1 LKSGDTIT
9 GALSRVVGENV
20 GTFAIGLGDVTAGGN
35 YAINFVPANLTITA
49 KTLTITAAA
58 QTKVYDSVDPALT
71 YAQSGLKLGDTI
83 TGDLARVVGEDVG
96 TFEIKQGNVT
106 AGGNYAINFV
116 PANLTITA
124 KTLTITAAAQTKVYD
139 SVDPA
144 LTYSTIGL
152 KSGDTITGA
161 LSRVVGEDVGTFA
174 IGLGGVTAG
183 GNYAINFV
191 PANLTI
197 TAKPIAVTV
206 DAQTKVYDSVDPAL
220 TYSTIGL
227 KSGDSLSGALT
238 RDPGENV
245 GTFAI
250 RAGNL
255 GNTNYSITFN
265 SANLTITAKTLT
277 ITAAA
282 KTKVYD
288 SADPALTYTPS
299 GLKLGDTI
307 TGDLVRVVGEN
318 VGAYAIGLGG
328 VTAGGNYAINFV
340 PANLTITEKTLT
352 IIAEAKT
359 KVYDS
364 VDPALTYTQSG
375 LKLGDRITG
384 DLARVV
390 GEDVGTFE
398 IKQGNVTA
406 GSNYSIA
413 FKSANLTI
421 TAKPMTVVVSTDI
434 FLLIGSTIQKSATY
448 LSKGTLTWSASPAEN
463 CTISESGIVKAVSA
477 GFCTVTARVSA
488 NGNYLAGSDSTVF
501 LILPINS

>member
-1 LKSGDTIT
+1 
-9 GALSRVVGENV
+9 
-20 GTFAIGLGDVTAGGN
+20 
-35 YAINFVPANLTITA
+35 
-49 KTLTITAAA
+49 
-58 QTKVYDSVDPALT
+58 
-71 YAQSGLKLGDTI
+71 
-83 TGDLARVVGEDVG
+83 
-96 TFEIKQGNVT
+96 
-106 AGGNYAINFV
+106 
-116 PANLTITA
+116 
-124 KTLTITAAAQTKVYD
+124 
-139 SVDPA
+139 
-144 LTYSTIGL
+144 
-152 KSGDTITGA
+152 
-161 LSRVVGEDVGTFA
+161 
-174 IGLGGVTAG
+174 
-183 GNYAINFV
+183 
-191 PANLTI
+191 
-197 TAKPIAVTV
+197 
-206 DAQTKVYDSVDPAL
+206 
-220 TYSTIGL
+220 
-227 KSGDSLSGALT
+227 
-238 RDPGENV
+238 
-245 GTFAI
+245 
-250 RAGNL
+250 
-255 GNTNYSITFN
+255 
-265 SANLTITAKTLT
+265 
-277 ITAAA
+277 
-282 KTKVYD
+282 VYD
-288 SADPALTYTPS
+288 SADPALTYTTS

-318 VGAYAIGLGG
+318 VGAYAIGLGD
-328 VTAGGNYAINFV
+328 VTAGNNYTINFI

>member
-1 LKSGDTIT
+1 
-9 GALSRVVGENV
+9 
-20 GTFAIGLGDVTAGGN
+20 
-35 YAINFVPANLTITA
+35 
-49 KTLTITAAA
+49 
-58 QTKVYDSVDPALT
+58 
-71 YAQSGLKLGDTI
+71 
-83 TGDLARVVGEDVG
+83 
-96 TFEIKQGNVT
+96 
-106 AGGNYAINFV
+106 
-116 PANLTITA
+116 
-124 KTLTITAAAQTKVYD
+124 
-139 SVDPA
+139 
-144 LTYSTIGL
+144 
-152 KSGDTITGA
+152 
-161 LSRVVGEDVGTFA
+161 
-174 IGLGGVTAG
+174 
-183 GNYAINFV
+183 
-191 PANLTI
+191 
-197 TAKPIAVTV
+197 
-206 DAQTKVYDSVDPAL
+206 L

-250 RAGNL
+250 RVGNL

-277 ITAAA
+277 ITAA
-282 KTKVYD
+282 
-288 SADPALTYTPS
+288 
-299 GLKLGDTI
+299 
-307 TGDLVRVVGEN
+307 
-318 VGAYAIGLGG
+318 
-328 VTAGGNYAINFV
+328 
-340 PANLTITEKTLT
+340 
-352 IIAEAKT
+352 AKT

>member
-1 LKSGDTIT
+1 LTYSTIGLKSGDRIT
-9 GALSRVVGENV
+9 GALSRVDGEDV
-20 GTFAIGLGDVTAGGN
+20 GTYAIVQGSLEAGGN
-35 YAINFVPANLTITA
+35 YAIAFTGSNLTITA

-58 QTKVYDSVDPALT
+58 QTKVYDSADPTLT
-71 YAQSGLKLGDTI
+71 YAQSGLKVGDSI
-83 TGDLARVVGEDVG
+83 A
-96 TFEIKQGNVT
+96 
-106 AGGNYAINFV
+106 
-116 PANLTITA
+116 
-124 KTLTITAAAQTKVYD
+124 
-139 SVDPA
+139 
-144 LTYSTIGL
+144 
-152 KSGDTITGA
+152 GA
-161 LSRVVGEDVGTFA
+161 LSRVD
-174 IGLGGVTAG
+174 
-183 GNYAINFV
+183 
-191 PANLTI
+191 
-197 TAKPIAVTV
+197 
-206 DAQTKVYDSVDPAL
+206 
-220 TYSTIGL
+220 
-227 KSGDSLSGALT
+227 
-238 RDPGENV
+238 GENV

-250 RAGNL
+250 
-255 GNTNYSITFN
+255 T
-265 SANLTITAKTLT
+265 
-277 ITAAA
+277 
-282 KTKVYD
+282 
-288 SADPALTYTPS
+288 
-299 GLKLGDTI
+299 LGD
-307 TGDLVRVVGEN
+307 
-318 VGAYAIGLGG
+318 

-406 GSNYSIA
+406 GGNYSIA